1 MKVYL
6 NRKNGVSAVGEFNLS
21 DKSLIVKKGSII
33 STSISDSKKFRGTA
47 TIEKYRKEYADGDK
61 VKKDVAFKSAST
73 AANFV
78 TGISTN
84 GLIAWKDKDGKTLK
98 MIMSEVDADE

>member
-6 NRKNGVSAVGEFNLS
+6 NRKNGISAIGEFNIENRCLT
-21 DKSLIVKKGSII
+21 VKKGSTI
-33 STSISDSKKFRGTA
+33 STTISDSVKFKGA
-47 TIEKYRKEYADGDK
+47 STIDKNRKLYANGNI
-61 VKKDVAFKSAST
+61 VKKDVTFKSAST

-84 GLIAWKDKDGKTLK
+84 GLIAWKDSSGKTIK
-98 MIMSEVDADE
+98 SIISEVDANE